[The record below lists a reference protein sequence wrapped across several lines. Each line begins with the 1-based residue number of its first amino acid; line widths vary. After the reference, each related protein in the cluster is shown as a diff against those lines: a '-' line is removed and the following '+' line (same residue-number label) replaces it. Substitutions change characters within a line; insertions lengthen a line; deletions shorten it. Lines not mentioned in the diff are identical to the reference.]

1 MEGDK
6 DMYTVLS
13 IFDDKS
19 VDAYVLPKYDVEI
32 IRFIEEANKHC
43 NGIGII
49 VVEGEYAST
58 NMRISEFRNVSDIID
73 IYSFLE
79 HQDDDTS
86 FVLFYKEICNY
97 INEIYKK

>member
-6 DMYTVLS
+6 YIYTVLS
-13 IFDDKS
+13 MFDDKN
-19 VDAYVLPKYDVEI
+19 VDANVFTKYDVEI

-79 HQDDDTS
+79 YQDDDSS
-86 FVLFYKEICNY
+86 FAISYKEICN
-97 INEIYKK
+97 